1 MSRILGLLKKV
12 CIVFV
17 PSLCFDRKA
26 QHKFNIS
33 FYSHPI
39 LKLFHRAC
47 IASVD
52 YVVCG
57 TTKVLSV
64 NFMKEA
70 QPGTST
76 IVSKQRLLKKILLKS
91 SLFSKGHRGARKM
104 NLFY

>member
-1 MSRILGLLKKV
+1 M
-12 CIVFV
+12 
-17 PSLCFDRKA
+17 
-26 QHKFNIS
+26 
-33 FYSHPI
+33 
-39 LKLFHRAC
+39 KLFQRPC

-76 IVSKQRLLKKILLKS
+76 IVGKP
-91 SLFSKGHRGARKM
+91 
-104 NLFY
+104 NLFKKTFIEALEIIEAAEVLRS